1 MSAAEKTPERKA
13 WEEANPRE
21 AHQEFE
27 LNDYITRLSSALHI
41 QESAGD
47 QEEADEEVTTAA
59 SSKSPFND
67 VTPSEWE
74 EAERQMKSLERYCK
88 EHRIL
93 AARVKETQI
102 DMFLKRVLQ
111 DFKKLDETG
120 IDREKV
126 DVERVERIWG
136 LADMIGSALV
146 YLLMVDKRRSKGSNE
161 TEHTTRSIF
170 LLKSAPPAPFKFTA
184 SKDEWRTKQLK
195 EIKQFFD
202 DYILVDNLKVDDERV
217 WGSAFRELSRLEDM
231 LTKGFAPENIKDSG
245 IATTLEHVSGKIRVL
260 EEKRAGKE
268 VGDLSLMYV
277 SWELA
282 LRIGAYFE
290 EVVI

>member
-1 MSAAEKTPERKA
+1 MSATDKTPERVA

-27 LNDYITRLSSALHI
+27 LNDYINRLSTALHI
-41 QESAGD
+41 QEHSGD
-47 QEEADEEVTTAA
+47 QEEADEEIKTA
-59 SSKSPFND
+59 SSGKSPLND
-67 VTPSEWE
+67 VSPEEWE

-111 DFKKLDETG
+111 DFKKLDEAG
-120 IDREKV
+120 IDRTKA
-126 DVERVERIWG
+126 DVKRVERIWG
-136 LADMIGSALV
+136 LTDMIGSALV
-146 YLLMVDKRRSKGSNE
+146 YLLMVDKRRAKDSKE

-170 LLKSAPPAPFKFTA
+170 LLKSAPPAPFMFTA

-202 DYILVDNLKVDDERV
+202 DYILVDDLKVDDERV
-217 WGSAFRELSRLEDM
+217 WGSAFTELSRLEDM

-260 EEKRAGKE
+260 EEERAGKE

-290 EVVI
+290 EVIK

>member
-1 MSAAEKTPERKA
+1 MSTTKSAERKA

-21 AHQEFE
+21 AMQEFE
-27 LNDYITRLSSALHI
+27 LNDYIERLSKALHI
-41 QESAGD
+41 QP
-47 QEEADEEVTTAA
+47 QEEADDTPPALNPRSPLNSV
-59 SSKSPFND
+59 SSD
-67 VTPSEWE
+67 EWA
-74 EAERQMKSLERYCK
+74 EAERQMKSLEAYIK

-93 AARVKETQI
+93 AARVKETQVDI
-102 DMFLKRVLQ
+102 FLKRLLQ
-111 DFKKLDETG
+111 EFKSLDEAG
-120 IDREKV
+120 IDRKNI

-146 YLLMVDKRRSKGSNE
+146 YLLMVDKRRPKDSKDA
-161 TEHTTRSIF
+161 EHSTKTIF

-195 EIKQFFD
+195 EIAQFFK
-202 DYILVDNLKVDDERV
+202 DYILQDDLKVDDERT

-231 LTKGFAPENIKDSG
+231 LAKGFAAENIKDSG
-245 IATTLEHVSGKIRVL
+245 IATTLEHVSGKIRDL
-260 EEKRAGKE
+260 EEKRAGADK
-268 VGDLSLMYV
+268 GDLSLMYV

-290 EVVI
+290 EVLK